1 MVKGGE
7 FAVVRKREELED
19 LVRGESVPSFVG

>member
-7 FAVVRKREELED
+7 FAVVRRREELED
-19 LVRGESVPSFVG
+19 MIKNEAVPSFVG